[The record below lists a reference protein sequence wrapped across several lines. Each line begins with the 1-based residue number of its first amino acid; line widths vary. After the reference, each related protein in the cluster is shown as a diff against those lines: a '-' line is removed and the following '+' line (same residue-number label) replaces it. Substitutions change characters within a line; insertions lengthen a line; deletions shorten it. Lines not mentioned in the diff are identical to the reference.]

1 MGGSIQLHGKTL
13 PAEVRGT
20 FLERLAETGN
30 VMRVCAELGLTRQA
44 VYYWRATDDDFWRA
58 WQWALDIFNEQLTS
72 EVIDTARALGTG
84 RWVAMVDEAGQPVLD
99 DNFERVMVFE
109 TGKVDA
115 RILAKLIDKRV
126 KSVDGPSQ
134 TNVQVNTM
142 IDATPKPSPRLIRPS
157 PVVSMAVLDAEVSE
171 TFEVIQAS
179 PYEPDGPDTE
189 DTGLMA
195 HQEE

>member
-1 MGGSIQLHGKTL
+1 MGGLVQLHGKTL

-44 VYYWRATDDDFWRA
+44 VYYWRATDEDFWRA

-84 RWVAMVDEAGQPVLD
+84 RWVPLLDDAGQPVLD

-109 TGKVDA
+109 TARVDA

-126 KSVDGPSQ
+126 RSVDGPAQ
-134 TNVQVNTM
+134 TNVQVNAM
-142 IDATPKPSPRLIRPS
+142 IDATPRPSPRLIRPRLDDA
-157 PVVSMAVLDAEVSE
+157 VDLGGAEFTETAEAVLG
-171 TFEVIQAS
+171 S
-179 PYEPDGPDTE
+179 PYEPLGRDE
-189 DTGLMA
+189 DEGEDA
-195 HQEE
+195 

>member
-1 MGGSIQLHGKTL
+1 MGSLVQLHGKTL

-30 VMRVCAELGLTRQA
+30 VLRVCAELGLTRQA
-44 VYYWRATDDDFWRA
+44 VYYWRATDEDFWRA

-84 RWVAMVDEAGQPVLD
+84 RWVPLLDDAGQPVLD

-126 KSVDGPSQ
+126 RSVDGPSQ
-134 TNVQVNTM
+134 TNVQVNAT
-142 IDATPKPSPRLIRPS
+142 IDATPRPSPRLIRPS
-157 PVVSMAVLDAEVSE
+157 PVASMAVLDAELSE
-171 TFEVIQAS
+171 TFEGVLGS
-179 PYEPDGPDTE
+179 PYETEGPDNE
-189 DTGLMA
+189 DTGRMA